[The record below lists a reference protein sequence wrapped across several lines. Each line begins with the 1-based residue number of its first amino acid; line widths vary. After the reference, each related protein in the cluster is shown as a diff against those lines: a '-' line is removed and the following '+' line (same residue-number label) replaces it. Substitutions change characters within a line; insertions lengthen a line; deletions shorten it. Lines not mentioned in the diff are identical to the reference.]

1 VYAKGPLAVIVL
13 IQRVLEASVAVNEDE
28 IARIGPGLLAL
39 VGFEPTDTEATI
51 ARMLSKITRYRVFPD
66 DAGKMNIG
74 LLDAGGSL
82 LLVPQFTL
90 AADTRRGLRP
100 SFSGGAAPTEGARL
114 FDTMLS
120 QAQELDCSVGSGQ
133 FGADMQV
140 HLVNDGPV
148 TFWLQDTPT

>member
-1 VYAKGPLAVIVL
+1 MIVL
-13 IQRVLEASVAVNEDE
+13 IQRVLESSVTVDGQQ

-39 VGFEPTDTEATI
+39 TGFEPADTEATI
-51 ARMLSKITRYRVFPD
+51 AGMLSKISRYRVFAD
-66 DAGKMNIG
+66 EAGKMNIG

-100 SFSGGAAPTEGARL
+100 SFSGGAAPAEGARL
-114 FDTMLS
+114 FDTMVM
-120 QAQELDCSVGSGQ
+120 QAQELGCPVSSGQ

-148 TFWLQDTPT
+148 TFWLQDTPA